1 MIDTLTIKNFR
12 LFDELEIPRLGQ
24 VNLIVGKNNSGKS
37 SVLEALTI
45 YASQGEPSTLLSILG
60 SHDENL
66 RFDNPLSGNPQETID
81 SSFRHFF
88 PGRRFPDT
96 DGKSIYIGDANQQS
110 FIQLE
115 HRLFFEVFEEF
126 TDETGETLRRRKR
139 SPVEKN
145 SPDLFSNDVHPEQA
159 LFLSTKQR
167 AFWLD
172 LADMPMSRRL
182 FRSTP
187 AETRAIPH
195 VHVPTDFITV
205 DQLAAM
211 WDRAALTDAESYLLR
226 ALRIIEPEVSGLAFV
241 RKEETLRPREDSRSR
256 VAIVKLEGQS
266 SPIPLA
272 SMGDGMTRLLQLVL
286 SLFSAKGGLLLLDE
300 FENGL
305 HYSVQRQAWD
315 LVLHLAKELDVQ
327 VFATTHSSD
336 CINAF
341 SSSSVSDTSTDSV
354 LFRLGR
360 SVMEG
365 EHNKLIATLFDEE
378 KLGRLTQA
386 SIEVR

>member
-1 MIDTLTIKNFR
+1 MIDSLTIKNFR
-12 LFDELEIPRLGQ
+12 LFDALDIPRLGQ

-37 SVLEALTI
+37 SVLEALMI
-45 YASQGEPSTLLSILG
+45 YASQGDPSTLFSILG

-66 RFDNPLSGNPQETID
+66 RFDNPLSGNTQEAID

-88 PGRRFPDT
+88 PSRQFPND
-96 DGKSIYIGDANQQS
+96 DGKSIYIGDAKQQS

-126 TDETGETLRRRKR
+126 TGENGETLGRRKR
-139 SPVEKN
+139 SPVDKSNPE
-145 SPDLFSNDVHPEQA
+145 LFSNDLPPEQA

-167 AFWLD
+167 SFWLD
-172 LADMPMSRRL
+172 LADTSIARRRFRTMP
-182 FRSTP
+182 T
-187 AETRAIPH
+187 ETRVIPY
-195 VHVPTDFITV
+195 VHIPPNFIIA

-211 WDRAALTDAESYLLR
+211 WDRAALTDAESFLLR

-241 RKEETLRPREDSRSR
+241 RKEESSRSR
-256 VAIVKLEGQS
+256 EEARVAIIKLEGQS

-272 SMGDGMTRLLQLVL
+272 SMGDGMTRLLQLIL

-315 LVLHLAKELDVQ
+315 LVLYLAKELEVQ
-327 VFATTHSSD
+327 VFATTHSHD
-336 CINAF
+336 CIDAF
-341 SSSSVSDTSTDSV
+341 SSASVSDTSTDSI
-354 LFRLGR
+354 LLHLGR

-365 EHNKLIATLFDEE
+365 EQNQVIATLLNKE
-378 KLGRLTQA
+378 KLERLTQA

>member
-1 MIDTLTIKNFR
+1 MIDTLAIRNFR
-12 LFDELEIPRLGQ
+12 LFEELVIPHLGR

-60 SHDENL
+60 GHDENL
-66 RFDNPLSGNPQETID
+66 RFDNPLSEDTQEAID
-81 SSFRHFF
+81 TSFRHFF
-88 PGRRFPDT
+88 PGRRFPDSE
-96 DGKSIYIGDANQQS
+96 GRSIYIGDSNQQS

-139 SPVEKN
+139 VPVDKN
-145 SPDLFSNDVHPEQA
+145 SPELFSTDTPPDQA

-167 AFWLD
+167 SFWLD
-172 LADMPMSRRL
+172 LADIGISRRR
-182 FRSTP
+182 FRTMTS
-187 AETRAIPH
+187 ETRAIPY
-195 VHVPTDFITV
+195 VYVPTDFITA
-205 DQLAAM
+205 DQLATM
-211 WDRAALTDAESYLLR
+211 WDRAALTEAETYLLR

-241 RKEETLRPREDSRSR
+241 RKDESFVSREASR
-256 VAIVKLEGQS
+256 VAIIKLEGQS

-305 HYSVQRQAWD
+305 HYSVQQQAWD

-354 LFRLGR
+354 LLHLGR

-365 EHNKLIATLFDEE
+365 EQNQVIATRFDEE
-378 KLGRLTQA
+378 KLKRLTQA

>member
-1 MIDTLTIKNFR
+1 MIDTLTIRNFR
-12 LFDELEIPRLGQ
+12 LFDELVIPHLGR

-45 YASQGEPSTLLSILG
+45 YASQGEPSTLFSILG
-60 SHDENL
+60 DHDENL
-66 RFDNPLSGNPQETID
+66 RFDNPLPGNAQEPID

-96 DGKSIYIGDANQQS
+96 EGQSIYIGDSNQQS

-139 SPVEKN
+139 APVDKN
-145 SPDLFSNDVHPEQA
+145 SPELFSNDPPPDQA
-159 LFLSTKQR
+159 LFFSTKHR
-167 AFWLD
+167 SFWLD
-172 LADMPMSRRL
+172 LADTSMSRRR
-182 FRSTP
+182 FRTMTYES
-187 AETRAIPH
+187 RIIPH
-195 VHVPTDFITV
+195 VYVPTDFITA
-205 DQLAAM
+205 DQLATM
-211 WDRAALTDAESYLLR
+211 WDRAALTEAESYLLR

-241 RKEETLRPREDSRSR
+241 RKDESSISREASR
-256 VAIVKLEGQS
+256 VAIIKLEGQS

-305 HYSVQRQAWD
+305 HYSVQQQAWD

-327 VFATTHSSD
+327 VFATTHSTD
-336 CINAF
+336 CIDAF
-341 SSSSVSDTSTDSV
+341 SSSSVNDTTTDSV
-354 LFRLGR
+354 LLRLGR

-365 EHNKLIATLFDEE
+365 EQNRVIATLFDEE
-378 KLGRLTQA
+378 KLERLTQA